1 MKIIILVAIVLQI
14 TLAIQSEG
22 LVRSIAE
29 LTAFLL
35 VASLVLN
42 YKQSTRTSSAQQ

>member
-42 YKQSTRTSSAQQ
+42 YKQSAQTSSAQQ